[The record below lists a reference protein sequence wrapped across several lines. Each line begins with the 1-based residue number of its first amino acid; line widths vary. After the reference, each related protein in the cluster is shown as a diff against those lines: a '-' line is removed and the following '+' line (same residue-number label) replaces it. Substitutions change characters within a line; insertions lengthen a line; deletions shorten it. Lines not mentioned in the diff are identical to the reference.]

1 MKKVLFFLIIISSVS
16 VFSQDEKF
24 LVISRNTDYVQLDDT
39 TNVRIMGYT
48 RTLSAPSKI
57 PGPLLVFTE
66 GDSVEIDLWNVSQGA
81 PHTIHLHGLDVNQA
95 NDGVPMLSFDVA
107 HMDHGFYRFKA
118 PEPGTYIYHC
128 HVTSSVH
135 VQAGMYGMVVV
146 TPKYPEL
153 TWEGGYEITVDNQ
166 IITSEV
172 DVDWHHDSII
182 EHDHTATA
190 LHQIR
195 VPVYDPTFFLA
206 NGYGFNSVTDKAIE
220 ISTGNNNLLR
230 LANIGNYGNKFI
242 FPQSVKA
249 TVISS
254 DGRRLPAEYI
264 ADSLTILPGERFQI
278 LLNSS
283 QLGNDSMA
291 IKYFSL
297 NTQLVEGLQH
307 YPIIVD
313 VIESI
318 EDEMISSTF
327 SIYPNPATSQVNFDF
342 KNEHPNKVEI
352 VDINGRTIHTIR
364 KESIQKTTIFIISNL
379 PRGEYLIKCIYNT
392 KVVTRAL
399 IIE

>member
-1 MKKVLFFLIIISSVS
+1 MKKVLLLLIIISSVS

-24 LVISRNTDYVQLDDT
+24 LVISRNTDYIQLDDT

-48 RTLSAPSKI
+48 RTLSTPSKI

-118 PEPGTYIYHC
+118 PQPGTYLYHC

-153 TWEGGYEITVDNQ
+153 TWDGGYKITVDNQ

-190 LHQIR
+190 LHQVK

-206 NGYGFNSVTDKAIE
+206 NGYGFNSVTDEAIE

-230 LANIGNYGNKFI
+230 LANIGNYGNKFV
-242 FPQSVKA
+242 FPQSIKA

-254 DGRRLPAEYI
+254 DGRKLPTEYV
-264 ADSLTILPGERFQI
+264 ADSLIILPGERFQV

-283 QLGNDSMA
+283 QLGNDSLA

-297 NTQLVEGLQH
+297 NTQLVEGLH
-307 YPIIVD
+307 YYPILVD
-313 VIESI
+313 VIESV
-318 EDEMISSTF
+318 EEQRVYSNF
-327 SIYPNPATSQVNFDF
+327 SIYPNPSTSQVNFDF
-342 KNEHPNKVEI
+342 KNELPNAVEI
-352 VDINGRTIHTIR
+352 LDITGRMVHSIKNG
-364 KESIQKTTIFIISNL
+364 SIQKTTTFRTSNL
-379 PRGEYLIKCIYNT
+379 KRGEYLVKCVYNT
-392 KVVTRAL
+392 KVVTRSL